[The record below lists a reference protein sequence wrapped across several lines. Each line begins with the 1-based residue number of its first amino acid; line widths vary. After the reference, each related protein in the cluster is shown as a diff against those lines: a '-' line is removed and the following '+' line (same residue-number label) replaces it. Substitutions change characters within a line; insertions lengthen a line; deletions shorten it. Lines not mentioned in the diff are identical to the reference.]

1 MNIENGDKGIVESY
15 ETAEYNIRR
24 RKRIRRMGEFIRDYG
39 WYIQIMDKY
48 KIRRSIDKRDIV
60 RVIKLVKK

>member
-1 MNIENGDKGIVESY
+1 MNIENGDKVIVESY